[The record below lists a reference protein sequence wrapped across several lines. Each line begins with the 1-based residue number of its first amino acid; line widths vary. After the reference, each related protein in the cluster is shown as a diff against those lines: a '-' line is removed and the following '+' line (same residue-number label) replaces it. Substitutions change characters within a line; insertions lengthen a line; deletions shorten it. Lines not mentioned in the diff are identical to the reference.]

1 MRLPWT
7 ALSEYQAIM
16 RDHSEKGCGRRGTH
30 AKFDLLVQLGL
41 RVVVRVVLYFH
52 CLLMLGDKTSSVI
65 RFELA

>member
-1 MRLPWT
+1 
-7 ALSEYQAIM
+7 M

-41 RVVVRVVLYFH
+41 SVVVRVVLYFH